1 MKSVSRFRLWL
12 GGPRRLFLL
21 GSLIVV
27 ASLSWSAA
35 YAATTAVK
43 ARLVERSLLLAGSS
57 VHGLTVAVGERGH
70 ILRSEDNG
78 RSWQQA
84 EVPTRA
90 TLTGVFFHDKN
101 LGWAVGHG
109 QTILKTTDGGKT
121 WELVHAPTDAESP
134 LLDVWFADSR
144 HGYAVGAYGTFLATG
159 DGGESWSESRITEED
174 FHLNQIV
181 TAGGE
186 RLFIAAEGGKIL
198 RSDDGG
204 KTWALLLPPYA
215 GSFFGALPLGAKSL
229 LIFGLRGHLFRSDD
243 AGESWSKIPT
253 GTEASLTDGL
263 LLADGTIIIAGM
275 AGTLLFSHDQGH
287 TFSSHQQ
294 SDRKGFT
301 ALLSAG
307 ADKLVGVGEF
317 GVKQLSINSISTV
330 K

>member
-1 MKSVSRFRLWL
+1 M
-12 GGPRRLFLL
+12 GGPRRIFLLL

-27 ASLSWSAA
+27 ASLNWSAT
-35 YAATTAVK
+35 AAASMAVK
-43 ARLVERSLLLAGSS
+43 ARLVERSLLLAGSN
-57 VHGLTVAVGERGH
+57 VNGLTVAVGERGH

-90 TLTGVFFHDKN
+90 TLTGVFFHDKDI
-101 LGWAVGHG
+101 GWAVGHD
-109 QTILKTTDGGKT
+109 QTILKTTDGGKV
-121 WELVHAPTDAESP
+121 WKLVHAPTDAESP

-144 HGYAVGAYGTFLATG
+144 NGYAVGAYGTFLETG
-159 DGGESWSESRITEED
+159 DGGESWRERRIAEED

-181 TAGGE
+181 SAGGE
-186 RLFIAAEGGKIL
+186 RLFIAAEAGKIMRSEDGGKI
-198 RSDDGG
+198 
-204 KTWALLLPPYA
+204 WALLPPPYT

-243 AGESWSKIPT
+243 AGESWKKIPT

-263 LLADGTIIIAGM
+263 LLADGTIVIAGL
-275 AGTLLFSHDQGH
+275 AGTLLISLDQGQ
-287 TFSSHQQ
+287 TFFSHQQ

-307 ADKLVGVGEF
+307 AGQLVGVGEF
-317 GVKQLSINSISTV
+317 GVKQLSINSILTV

>member
-1 MKSVSRFRLWL
+1 MKSASRFRSWL
-12 GGPRRLFLL
+12 GSRRRLFLL
-21 GSLIVV
+21 GSLLVV
-27 ASLSWSAA
+27 ASLSWNVAD
-35 YAATTAVK
+35 AATTAVN

-57 VHGLTVAVGERGH
+57 VNGLTVAVGERGH

-90 TLTGVFFHDKN
+90 TLTGVFFHDKD
-101 LGWAVGHG
+101 LGWAVGHD
-109 QTILKTTDGGKT
+109 QTILKTTDGGKV
-121 WELVHAPTDAESP
+121 WKLVHAPTDAESP

-159 DGGESWSESRITEED
+159 DGGESWSESRIAEED

-181 TAGGE
+181 SAGGE
-186 RLFIAAEGGKIL
+186 RLFIAAEAGKIL

-204 KTWALLLPPYA
+204 KRWILLTPPYA

-229 LIFGLRGHLFRSDD
+229 LIFGLRGNLFRSDD
-243 AGESWSKIPT
+243 AGGSWRKIAT

-263 LLADGTIIIAGM
+263 LLADGTIIIAGL
-275 AGTLLFSHDQGH
+275 AGTLLVSHDAGQ
-287 TFSSHQQ
+287 TFSLHQQ
-294 SDRKGFT
+294 DDRKGFA
-301 ALLSAG
+301 ALMPTGAG
-307 ADKLVGVGEF
+307 MLVGVGEF
-317 GVKQLSINSISTV
+317 GVKQLSINSIMAV